1 MKCLIIEDEFP
12 AQQVLLCY
20 IEKTSFLECIGVYES
35 VIEVTKNK
43 LNSVDF
49 IFLDMQL
56 PEINGLSFLKALDI
70 KPKVI
75 VTTAYRG
82 YAIEAFEVSVSDFLL
97 KPFSYER
104 FLKALMRIEDSVIST
119 TINNNEFFVYADKT
133 FHRINKNAVLYIKAE
148 VDYVY
153 VVATTKK
160 ILVQDSLFNWNNKLK
175 NSGFIRVHRSYIVN
189 LNKIDK
195 VIGNLIYISDQKIPI
210 GNTYKSSFF
219 KFLKK

>member
-97 KPFSYER
+97 KPFSYNR
-104 FLKALMRIEDSVIST
+104 FLKALMRIEDSVLST

-160 ILVQDSLFNWNNKLK
+160 ILVQDTLSNWNNKLK
-175 NSGFIRVHRSYIVN
+175 DSGFIRVHRSYIVN

-219 KFLKK
+219 EFLKK